1 MTASVGLLS
10 LAGSCFENETQG
22 FVDPR
27 CLTTLKKVATFI
39 WFVNASDVVW
49 KIETCLSNFND
60 VADDSD
66 RCYVCEY
73 LVAPLKRHTLFTSFT
88 NIFISDFDVKC
99 RLSLSFYAK
108 SVPYVS
114 GLDSLRVY
122 SIQV

>member
-1 MTASVGLLS
+1 MTVFVGLLS

-66 RCYVCEY
+66 RYGVSEY
-73 LVAPLKRHTLFTSFT
+73 LVAPLKRHTLFTVTDVTHVTRSF
-88 NIFISDFDVKC
+88 I
-99 RLSLSFYAK
+99 
-108 SVPYVS
+108 
-114 GLDSLRVY
+114 
-122 SIQV
+122 